1 MQAPGKCKQVGSSQP
16 PRVALTATPTAPI
29 VERSR
34 VDVILPECG
43 FWDTHR
49 LGTGSAPKSHRRKA
63 ARATPPAPLAN
74 PDAVCGYKPGY
85 FFARRFLS
93 GPRFLAERVAEPHV
107 FRQLHVSRLVTPR
120 ERRCWL

>member
-43 FWDTHR
+43 FWDTER
-49 LGTGSAPKSHRRKA
+49 LGTGSALKAVSSFLQDIQATRTHLSRCASIGAGHGGAKWQTSRMMHPVRPRRK
-63 ARATPPAPLAN
+63 P
-74 PDAVCGYKPGY
+74 VM
-85 FFARRFLS
+85 
-93 GPRFLAERVAEPHV
+93 
-107 FRQLHVSRLVTPR
+107 
-120 ERRCWL
+120 